1 MYNDFSQRLMAIC
14 FLFGL
19 SIRVFEVLFN
29 TREGSVLSHLKR
41 EAQPSVLDMIKHDCS
56 SVLNDFKYAA
66 L

>member
-1 MYNDFSQRLMAIC
+1 MR
-14 FLFGL
+14 
-19 SIRVFEVLFN
+19 R
-29 TREGSVLSHLKR
+29 SVLSYLKR

>member
-1 MYNDFSQRLMAIC
+1 MYYLIHEKEC
-14 FLFGL
+14 L
-19 SIRVFEVLFN
+19 SY
-29 TREGSVLSHLKR
+29 LKR